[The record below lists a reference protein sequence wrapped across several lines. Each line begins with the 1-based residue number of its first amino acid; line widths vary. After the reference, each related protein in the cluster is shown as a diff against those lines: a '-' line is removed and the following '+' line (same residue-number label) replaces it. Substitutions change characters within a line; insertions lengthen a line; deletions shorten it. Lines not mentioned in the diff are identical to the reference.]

1 MDIDSKDRE
10 LHLSRI
16 RCDQNEVEHIGKGR
30 KSGVRE
36 GVATINVGTLWRQR
50 TVDGGVRR

>member
-1 MDIDSKDRE
+1 MDIDCKDRE
-10 LHLSRI
+10 LHSSRI

-36 GVATINVGTLWRQR
+36 GVR
-50 TVDGGVRR
+50 TT